1 MRDPITPRGG
11 DWLLVAV
18 VAILILIG
26 LDQLDQW
33 GREQQQIIANDLNV
47 ARARI
52 DAAIRAEGQP

>member
-1 MRDPITPRGG
+1 MRDPITPRCG
-11 DWLLVAV
+11 DWIKVTV

-33 GREQQQIIANDLNV
+33 GREQQRIVAIDLNV

-52 DAAIRAEGQP
+52 DAAVRAEGRP